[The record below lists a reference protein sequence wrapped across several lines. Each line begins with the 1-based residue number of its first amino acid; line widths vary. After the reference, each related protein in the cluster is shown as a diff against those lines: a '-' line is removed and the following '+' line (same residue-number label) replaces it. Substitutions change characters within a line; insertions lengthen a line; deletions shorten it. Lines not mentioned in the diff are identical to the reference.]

1 MAKSLAILL
10 TMGALVGGTWT
21 ATPTAQAPATSSI
34 SVVPL
39 PASLTPGV
47 GVFALTSK
55 VPIAA
60 DPAVR
65 GQARYLANLLR
76 PATGFDLAVV
86 IGPAPAKTPHIALR
100 ISKAKPVAALGAEGY
115 QLKVTNQ
122 AIEITA
128 AEPAGV
134 FYGIQ
139 TLRQLLPAEIFRS
152 AQIATQKAGGQALWS
167 VPAVAI
173 QDAPRFAWR
182 GAHLDVSRHFMP
194 KEFVKKYIDL
204 LALHKMN
211 RFHWHLTDDQGW
223 RLEIKQYP
231 KLTSVGAWRSKTL
244 IGKYVTNPKPEQF
257 DNHRSGGFY
266 TQDDAREIVAY
277 AAERFVTVIPE
288 VEMPG
293 HSQEVVAAYPELGS
307 TSEPTEVRQTWAVSP
322 FILNADDSTVKFM
335 QNVLGEILEIFPST
349 WIHVGGDE
357 ATKDQW
363 KANPKIQARIKELGL
378 KDEAELQSW
387 FIRQMDGFLTAKGR
401 RLIGWDEIL
410 EGGLAEN
417 ATVMAWRDASH
428 AMAAA
433 RSGHDAVMAP
443 TSHTYLDYYQT
454 RDTANEPLNIGGFL
468 PLDKVYSYDPMPAQ
482 LEKDFQ
488 KHILGVQGQLW
499 TEYLQTGRDVEW
511 NAFPRLIALAEV
523 GWTPQDKRQLPDFM
537 TRLAAHLTRLKIL
550 DVNFHP
556 LG

>member
-1 MAKSLAILL
+1 MVKFGVLVLSAGLAAGATLL
-10 TMGALVGGTWT
+10 AQS
-21 ATPTAQAPATSSI
+21 PTTSSI
-34 SVVPL
+34 NVVPL
-39 PASLTPGV
+39 PSSLTAGP
-47 GVFALTSK
+47 GVFALTAK
-55 VPIAA
+55 TVIAV

-65 GQARYLANLLR
+65 AQGRLLSTVLH
-76 PATGFDLAVV
+76 ASTGYDLPVV
-86 IGPAPAKTPHIALR
+86 VGAAPANSPYIALR
-100 ISKAKPVAALGAEGY
+100 QTKSKAVLDRLGVEGY
-115 QLKVTNQ
+115 QLKATSKGV
-122 AIEITA
+122 EITGGA
-128 AEPAGV
+128 PAGV

-139 TLRQLLPAEIFRS
+139 TLRQLLPVENYRS
-152 AQIATQKAGGQALWS
+152 ARIATQQAGAVALWT
-167 VPAVAI
+167 VPVVTI
-173 QDAPRFAWR
+173 EDKPRFTWR

-231 KLTSVGAWRSKTL
+231 KLTEVGAWRDKTL
-244 IGKYVTNPKPEQF
+244 IGKYVKDPKPEQF

-288 VEMPG
+288 IEMPG
-293 HSQEVVAAYPELGS
+293 HSEEVVAAYPEFGS
-307 TSEPTEVRQTWAVSP
+307 TDQKTVVRQTWAVSP
-322 FILNADDSTVKFM
+322 FILSPDDATVKFM
-335 QNVLGEILEIFPST
+335 QNVLGEVLSIFPSP
-349 WIHVGGDE
+349 WIHIGGDE

-378 KDEAELQSW
+378 KNEDELQSW
-387 FIRQMDGFLTAKGR
+387 FIRQMDGYLTSKGR

-417 ATVMAWRDASH
+417 ATVMAWRDVNH

-433 RSGHDAVMAP
+433 RSGHDAVMTP

-454 RDTANEPLNIGGFL
+454 RDVANEPLNIGGFL

-482 LEKDFQ
+482 LEKEFQ
-488 KHILGVQGQLW
+488 RHILGVQGQLW

-523 GWTPQDKRQLPDFM
+523 GWTAQDKRQYPDFLA
-537 TRLAAHLTRLKIL
+537 RLKVHLQRLKIL
-550 DVNFHP
+550 DVNVHP

>member
-1 MAKSLAILL
+1 MVKSLLL
-10 TMGALVGGTWT
+10 ALAAGVVLS
-21 ATPTAQAPATSSI
+21 AQVPSSSTFSI
-34 SVVPL
+34 VPL
-39 PASLTPGV
+39 PTSLKPGQ
-47 GVFALTSK
+47 GAFALTAK
-55 VPIAA
+55 TPIVVDAA
-60 DPAVR
+60 FKAQGR
-65 GQARYLANLLR
+65 QLASLLA
-76 PATGFDLAVV
+76 PATGFDLPVTVGVSPA
-86 IGPAPAKTPHIALR
+86 GPRIELRLLKEPATSATGVGP
-100 ISKAKPVAALGAEGY
+100 EGY
-115 QLKVTNQ
+115 RLDVT
-122 AIEITA
+122 ATRIRIA
-128 AEPAGV
+128 AHTPAGV
-134 FYGIQ
+134 FYGLQ
-139 TLRQLLPAEIFRS
+139 TLRQLLPVDIYR
-152 AQIATQKAGGQALWS
+152 AGRIGDTKWT
-167 VPAVAI
+167 VPAVTI
-173 QDAPRFAWR
+173 EDVPRFSWR

-231 KLTSVGAWRSKTL
+231 KLTEVGAWRDKTL

-257 DNHRSGGFY
+257 DNRRSGGFY

-288 VEMPG
+288 IEMPG
-293 HSQEVVAAYPELGS
+293 HSEEVVAAYPEFGS
-307 TSEPTEVRQTWAVSP
+307 TDQKTVVRQTWAVSP
-322 FILNADDSTVKFM
+322 FILNPDDATVKFM
-335 QNVLGEILEIFPST
+335 QNVLGEVVSIFPSP
-349 WIHVGGDE
+349 WIHIGGDE

-387 FIRQMDGFLTAKGR
+387 FIRKMDTFLTSKGR

-417 ATVMAWRDASH
+417 ATVMAWRDINH

-433 RSGHDAVMAP
+433 RSGHDAVMTP

-468 PLDKVYSYDPMPAQ
+468 PLEKVYSYDPMPPA
-482 LEKDFQ
+482 LEPQFQ
-488 KHILGVQGQLW
+488 KHVLGVQGQLW
-499 TEYLQTGRDVEW
+499 TEYLQDGRQVEW

-523 GWTPQDKRQLPDFM
+523 GWTPVAQKQYPDFLA
-537 TRLAAHLTRLKIL
+537 RLAVHLQRLKIL

-556 LG
+556 LS